1 MKKRDRENLQTK
13 ITLVLEL
20 PTKEQIFLLN
30 VNSHVAEVLNC
41 SSGPKRFFDGCIYW
55 KQNKQ

>member
-30 VNSHVAEVLNC
+30 DNSHVAEVLNC
-41 SSGPKRFFDGCIYW
+41 SSGPKRFFDGCIY
-55 KQNKQ
+55 